1 MAEIDLYARTVKVVK
16 EGGVFCIEIEAVDM
30 AGRKYVIHVPTGTKP
45 YIELR
50 EKIAELAGW
59 R

>member
-1 MAEIDLYARTVKVVK
+1 MTGIDLFAKTVKVVK
-16 EGGVFCIEIEAVDM
+16 ENGVFCIEIEAVDIR
-30 AGRKYVIHVPTGTKP
+30 GRKYIIHIPTGTKP